1 MFILLYLWI
10 SIKVQRYYMNFLRE
24 VTRLKG
30 VASSPVIQAFKE
42 SLEGVS
48 TIRVHQNEEQL
59 FSTYQNYVNEL
70 QKNNIC
76 VYAAQN
82 WFILRISLMS
92 MMVIIP
98 CIIIAVSKRF

>member
-1 MFILLYLWI
+1 
-10 SIKVQRYYMNFLRE
+10 MNFLRE

-48 TIRVHQNEEQL
+48 TIRVHQNEDQL
-59 FSTYQNYVNEL
+59 FLNYQNHVNEL
-70 QKNNIC
+70 QKNNISI
-76 VYAAQN
+76 YAAQN

-98 CIIIAVSKRF
+98 CIIISVRFNFRFNQ

>member
-1 MFILLYLWI
+1 MEPFSSPRFNTLIIFIVSAASSSPLILIFILIYLWI

-48 TIRVHQNEEQL
+48 TIRVH
-59 FSTYQNYVNEL
+59 
-70 QKNNIC
+70 
-76 VYAAQN
+76 
-82 WFILRISLMS
+82 
-92 MMVIIP
+92 
-98 CIIIAVSKRF
+98 